1 MLMSWLLSARHRA
14 TWATSSN
21 TSESL
26 RRYTVLRTGELCG
39 LRWREFDLKRPPQ
52 PAASRIPGHADLKV
66 TFGLRQPCLQF
77 QRPRDK
83 FLILSNIKYKK

>member
-21 TSESL
+21 TSQSL

-39 LRWREFDLKRPPQ
+39 LRWREFDLKSVRRSRL
-52 PAASRIPGHADLKV
+52 PAESRV
-66 TFGLRQPCLQF
+66 TPT
-77 QRPRDK
+77 
-83 FLILSNIKYKK
+83 